1 MHTKSIFF
9 IMCFAT
15 LVAPSTTWAA
25 EVTVENVKI
34 HCHARDICDF
44 DVTLLH
50 ADSGWEHYANRFEI
64 LSPTGKVLGTRILH
78 HPHVNEQPF
87 TRSLTGIKIPKELNS
102 VQVRGHDKV
111 HGNGKAITVQL
122 PERP

>member
-1 MHTKSIFF
+1 
-9 IMCFAT
+9 MCFAT
-15 LVAPSTTWAA
+15 LIAPGTTWAA

-34 HCHARDICDF
+34 HCHTRNICDF

-78 HPHVNEQPF
+78 HPHANEQPF
-87 TRSLTGIKIPKELNS
+87 TRSLIGVKIPEELS
-102 VQVRGHDKV
+102 TVQVRGHDSV
-111 HGNGKAITVQL
+111 HGNGKAITIQL